1 MSWESY
7 IRQFDQYLSLER
19 SLSANSR
26 AAYVSDVSKLSS
38 YSSGSLEGKG
48 PLQISREDIGGFL
61 GLLYELGLSES
72 TQARILS
79 GLRLFYSWISLEG
92 YADVNPTES
101 IEGPKLKRK
110 LPEVLSLEEIEA
122 MLGTFDLSTNE
133 GYRNRCMCEILY
145 SSGLRAS
152 ELTNLKKS
160 SYYKDLGF
168 LRILGKGRKER
179 LVPIGAQARHYL
191 DVFCEQIWPQL
202 HKKRGFEE
210 HLFLNKQGSAIS
222 RVMLF
227 VIIKNAALA
236 AGVNKNISPH
246 TFRHSFATHLVEGGA
261 DLRAVQEML
270 GHSSILTTEIYA
282 HLSKEYLTSIIM
294 DYHPRSKR
302 K

>member
-7 IRQFDQYLSLER
+7 QKQFDAYLKLER
-19 SLSANSR
+19 SLSMNSR
-26 AAYVSDVSKLSS
+26 LAYLQDVSKLQSFAVNTLQKPS
-38 YSSGSLEGKG
+38 
-48 PLQISREDIGGFL
+48 PLQIDREDIGAFL
-61 GLLYELGLSES
+61 GLLFELGLSEAS
-72 TQARILS
+72 QSRILS
-79 GLRLFYSWISLEG
+79 GLRLFYSWICLEG
-92 YADVNPTES
+92 YAQQNPTEA

-110 LPEVLSLEEIEA
+110 MPEVLSLEEIEA
-122 MLGTFDLSTNE
+122 MLGTFDLSSPD

-160 SYYKDLGF
+160 SYYKDIGF
-168 LRILGKGRKER
+168 LRIIGKGSKER

-191 DVFCEQIWPQL
+191 DIYLGEIWPSLQ
-202 HKKRGFEE
+202 KNKGFED
-210 HLFLNKQGSAIS
+210 HLFLNKRGAALS

-227 VIIKNAALA
+227 IIIRSAASQ
-236 AGVNKNISPH
+236 AGVNKVISPH

-270 GHSSILTTEIYA
+270 GHSSILTTEIYT
-282 HLSKEYLTSIIM
+282 HLSKEYLSSVIM
-294 DYHPRSKR
+294 EFHPRSKI